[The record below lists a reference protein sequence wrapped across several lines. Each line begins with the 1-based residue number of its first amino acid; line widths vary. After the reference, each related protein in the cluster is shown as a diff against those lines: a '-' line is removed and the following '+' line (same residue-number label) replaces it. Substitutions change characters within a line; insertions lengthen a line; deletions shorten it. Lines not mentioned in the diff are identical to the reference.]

1 MPTARQAV
9 EARGFRFA
17 KALRAPSGSA
27 RAQGLRQA
35 GWRAIAVMPKGA
47 SARSSGP
54 GPKVTTPDT
63 VSRVAARIAEHDKA
77 HELSRV
83 EVVLHGGEPLLAG
96 AA

>member
-1 MPTARQAV
+1 
-9 EARGFRFA
+9 
-17 KALRAPSGSA
+17 
-27 RAQGLRQA
+27 
-35 GWRAIAVMPKGA
+35 MPKGA